1 MTSITRHNI
10 KFGSKN
16 PIPVE
21 RIQAH
26 RRTLTQ
32 AVDAI
37 RARIDETIAILNEQ
51 PSLRQMRAKSFRS
64 PMAKKYR
71 RNLLI
76 TIGYGR
82 NNEAICPE
90 FKYNYF
96 DSLPQAIEFLQET
109 KILISKGKL
118 DVQINAHLQKLSKRA
133 EHAREKRAA
142 VDTGPK
148 TKHTEHQDVAKAL
161 DNLSK
166 IQNYE
171 RKAAA

>member
-51 PSLRQMRAKSFRS
+51 PSLRQMRAKS
-64 PMAKKYR
+64 
-71 RNLLI
+71 
-76 TIGYGR
+76 
-82 NNEAICPE
+82 
-90 FKYNYF
+90 
-96 DSLPQAIEFLQET
+96 LPVT
-109 KILISKGKL
+109 NG
-118 DVQINAHLQKLSKRA
+118 
-133 EHAREKRAA
+133 
-142 VDTGPK
+142 
-148 TKHTEHQDVAKAL
+148 
-161 DNLSK
+161 
-166 IQNYE
+166 
-171 RKAAA
+171 

>member
-82 NNEAICPE
+82 NNEAICSD
-90 FKYNYF
+90 FTGNYF
-96 DSLPQAIEFLQET
+96 DSLSQAIEFLQGV
-109 KILISKGKL
+109 KVLISEGQL
-118 DVQINAHLQKLSKRA
+118 DSYIKAHLEKLSKRA
-133 EHAREKRAA
+133 ERARAKRRFAE
-142 VDTGPK
+142 TGPK
-148 TKHTEHQDVAKAL
+148 IKHIRYEDVALEVA
-161 DNLSK
+161 NYSK
-166 IQNYE
+166 DIELN
-171 RKAAA
+171 KTTAA